1 MAQTKKPAG
10 ESKKVEV
17 DSQLLKL
24 IDARVADA
32 LAQMPNSTTVV
43 GTKTEFIHALSQY
56 QEAKDELESERI
68 AMDAEMRTVLNAYAG
83 RLAPLQAKVI
93 GIEKAIEQFALY
105 HRDALL
111 AEFGTDGGKTVS
123 VATGEV
129 VFREKPAAL
138 RKRPNVDE
146 EDAAKAL
153 IAKGH
158 DAFVVTKYAI
168 IKEAARMQWATLEPV
183 LSPFFTIT
191 KGGESV
197 LIYPI
202 KTEV

>member
-43 GTKTEFIHALSQY
+43 GTKTEFIHSLSQY

-83 RLAPLQAKVI
+83 RLAPLQAK
-93 GIEKAIEQFALY
+93 EQFALY

-197 LIYPI
+197 LIYPT